1 MKSHNAIILC
11 SLLVFSISIPIAS
24 GNTPEYGD
32 YEIVNDSRSDFS
44 EHGFF

>member
-11 SLLVFSISIPIAS
+11 SLLVFSISIPLAS

-32 YEIVNDSRSDFS
+32 YEIVNDLKI
-44 EHGFF
+44 GFL